1 MHFNLVPPISS
12 SQFKRSPTRPSPFTH
27 SFFSSVGR
35 EYASR
40 TSSERRITHCPCRI
54 ASYYYTIIIPIIVIP
69 SNIVTPRTCPLHSHF
84 IRPPPSS
91 FFPPNGNHREKP
103 SFSLARS
110 HSRNVIQRAAMKR
123 GEATPSR
130 TSILHRLSTGFILTG
145 SREQLTRLLSPAIL
159 AVFQYVHPFRPSH
172 PDWFKKIFVF
182 CIRFASF
189 VSPRCRFNLST
200 FPGRDEEAAFIFLF
214 FYI

>member
-27 SFFSSVGR
+27 SFFSNVGR

-69 SNIVTPRTCPLHSHF
+69 SNIVTVMPRTCPLHSHF

-130 TSILHRLSTGFILTG
+130 TSILHRLSTSFILPI
-145 SREQLTRLLSPAIL
+145 RE
-159 AVFQYVHPFRPSH
+159 
-172 PDWFKKIFVF
+172 
-182 CIRFASF
+182 
-189 VSPRCRFNLST
+189 NN
-200 FPGRDEEAAFIFLF
+200 
-214 FYI
+214 